1 MNLEIKSKTENPL
14 LHRIEVRAEL
24 NFTGSTPSKEAVKK
38 QIAEKTA
45 SKPELTIIKEIKT
58 AFGLEKA
65 SVLAY
70 VYKDEENMKKIE
82 PKEGKKKKGEGK
94 KPKEEKKEPEKP
106 AEAKG
111 DAKKEETPKK
121 EAKPEAKD
129 DNKEEAKK

>member
-65 SVLAY
+65 NALAY

-82 PKEGKKKKGEGK
+82 PKEGKKKKGD
-94 KPKEEKKEPEKP
+94 KPKTKEEKKPE
-106 AEAKG
+106 EKG
-111 DAKKEETPKK
+111 DAKKEEAPKK
-121 EAKPEAKD
+121 EEPKEEAKPEAKD
-129 DNKEEAKK
+129 DKK